1 MDTWK
6 ETQLKLLTY
15 ESNIGNAYKIALDF
29 FNNLGY
35 EYCAFSM
42 FPHAPTRCVDKVNLN
57 NYSHGWNTHY
67 EQNNYCAIDPIAAH
81 CNHSILPFLWD
92 SETFINVPDL
102 RRALAQQGMQ
112 YGWALPVHDLN
123 NHNSGMLSVARSHCR
138 ITAFELYENLGY
150 ATFISHK
157 LHVLATQALAS
168 KHSDGLSAPQ
178 LSSREIE
185 VLKWSAAGKT
195 AVDIG
200 TILNL
205 SPRTVNFH
213 MSNTIKKLGVTNK
226 ISAVVQAAKNHLI

>member
-6 ETQLKLLTY
+6 ETQLKQLIY
-15 ESNIGNAYKIALDF
+15 ESNIESAYKIALGF

-35 EYCAFSM
+35 EYCAFTM
-42 FPHAPTRCVDKVNLN
+42 FSHAPTHCVDKVNLN

-67 EQNNYCAIDPIAAH
+67 EQNNYCAIDPTVAH
-81 CNHSILPFLWD
+81 CNHSMLPLLWD
-92 SETFINVPDL
+92 SETFVNLPDL

-112 YGWALPVHDLN
+112 YGWVLPVHDLN
-123 NHNSGMLSVARSHCR
+123 NHHSGILSVARSHCR
-138 ITAFELYENLGY
+138 ITAYELYENLGY

-157 LHVLATQALAS
+157 LHVLAMQTLAS
-168 KHSDGLSAPQ
+168 KHSDGLSAAH
-178 LSSREIE
+178 LSLREVE
-185 VLKWSAAGKT
+185 VLKWSAKGKT
-195 AVDIG
+195 AADIG

-213 MSNTIKKLGVTNK
+213 IGGAIKKLGVTNK